1 MAEFLGESSTVR
13 GHVEPDGDDSCLR
26 IGDRTVRVPGRTAA
40 GGAAAIVVRPEH
52 MRVQPATAPIGPGT
66 NALSARVSQ
75 EIYLG
80 SGRKLELAL
89 PDGTV
94 LLAREQANRL
104 SGVRRGDEVTVV
116 WEVERGVLLDDTSGT
131 TPPPTS
137 GGRIPV
143 AASAEESGR

>member
-1 MAEFLGESSTVR
+1 MPTDR
-13 GHVEPDGDDSCLR
+13 RPHRTRPRPDGCGR
-26 IGDRTVRVPGRTAA
+26 RGRHRGPPRTHE
-40 GGAAAIVVRPEH
+40 GAA
-52 MRVQPATAPIGPGT
+52 GPGT

-94 LLAREQANRL
+94 LLAREQADRL

-143 AASAEESGR
+143 AASAKESGR

>member
-13 GHVEPDGDDSCLR
+13 GRVEPDGDDYCLR
-26 IGDRTVRVPGRTAA
+26 IDERTVRVAGRTAA
-40 GGAAAIVVRPEH
+40 GGAAVVVVRPEH
-52 MRVQPATAPIGPGT
+52 MRVQPATAPMDAGA
-66 NALSARVSQ
+66 NALSARVTQ

-89 PDGTV
+89 PDCTV
-94 LLAREQANRL
+94 LLAREQADRL

-116 WEVERGVLLDDTSGT
+116 WDVERGVLLDDTSGT

-137 GGRIPV
+137 GDRIPV
-143 AASAEESGR
+143 AAGAEESGR